1 MEVAAG
7 QGCHRR
13 EDEYEYVDVAM
24 ICSETG
30 FKKSSG
36 NNC

>member
-7 QGCHRR
+7 QGCHRG
-13 EDEYEYVDVAM
+13 EDEDVAM